1 MATVDRFKEAV
12 DKGRI
17 SVGGGAAAPLSA
29 QMKYDYLA
37 AIHTM
42 EQLTN
47 LAAEMENRSEYR
59 EKLKAELLKSC
70 CQSLKKIADDEN
82 GLTVKKIDAAIK
94 MLNDCRY
101 EVTKIESATRE
112 SNKLFELI
120 KDGVS
125 AGR

>member
-125 AGR
+125 AGH

>member
-47 LAAEMENRSEYR
+47 LAEEMENRSEYR

>member
-112 SNKLFELI
+112 SNKLFEFI

>member
-1 MATVDRFKEAV
+1 MAIIERFKEAV

-42 EQLTN
+42 QQLES
-47 LAAEMENRSEYR
+47 LIAEFETRKEYR
-59 EKLKAELLKSC
+59 AKLKNELLKSC
-70 CQSLKKIADDEN
+70 CQSVKKIVEDED
-82 GLTVKKIDAAIK
+82 GLTLRRIDAAIK
-94 MLNDCRY
+94 MLTDCRS
-101 EVTKIESATRE
+101 EVAKIDSATRE
-112 SNKLFELI
+112 AEKLAELI
-120 KDGVS
+120 QDGVS

>member
-70 CQSLKKIADDEN
+70 CQSLKKIADDQN

-94 MLNDCRY
+94 MLSDCRY
-101 EVTKIESATRE
+101 EGTKIESATRE
-112 SNKLFELI
+112 SNKLFDLI

-125 AGR
+125 AGH

>member
-1 MATVDRFKEAV
+1 MATIDRFKEAIEH
-12 DKGRI
+12 GRI

-47 LAAEMENRSEYR
+47 LASEIEIRNGYRSR
-59 EKLKAELLKSC
+59 LKNELLQSC
-70 CQSLKKIADDEN
+70 RQSLKKIVDDED
-82 GLTVKKIDAAIK
+82 GLTLKKIDATIK
-94 MLNDCRY
+94 MLLDCRY
-101 EVTKIESATRE
+101 EVAKIDGATRE
-112 SNKLFELI
+112 SLKLAELI

>member
-47 LAAEMENRSEYR
+47 LAEEMENRNEYR

-70 CQSLKKIADDEN
+70 CQSLKKIADDQN

-94 MLNDCRY
+94 MLSDCRA
-101 EVTKIESATRE
+101 EVAKIESATRE
-112 SNKLFELI
+112 SNKLFDLI

-125 AGR
+125 AGH

>member
-1 MATVDRFKEAV
+1 MATIDRFKDAV

-42 EQLTN
+42 QQLEN
-47 LAAEMENRSEYR
+47 LAAEIEVRKNYR
-59 EKLKAELLKSC
+59 AKLKRELIQSC
-70 CQSLKKIADDEN
+70 CQSLKKLAEDEDN
-82 GLTVKKIDAAIK
+82 ITLRKIDAAIK
-94 MLNDCRY
+94 MLIDCRY
-101 EVTKIESATRE
+101 EVAKIDSATRE
-112 SNKLFELI
+112 ADKLADFI

-125 AGR
+125 AGH

>member
-1 MATVDRFKEAV
+1 MATIDRFKDAV

-42 EQLTN
+42 QQLEN
-47 LAAEMENRSEYR
+47 LAAEIEIRKDYR
-59 EKLKAELLKSC
+59 AKLKNELLKSC
-70 CQSLKKIADDEN
+70 CQSLKKLAEDEDN
-82 GLTVKKIDAAIK
+82 FTLRKIDAAIK
-94 MLNDCRY
+94 MLNDCRS
-101 EVTKIESATRE
+101 EVAKIDSATRE
-112 SNKLFELI
+112 ADKLAELI

-125 AGR
+125 AGH

>member
-47 LAAEMENRSEYR
+47 LAEEYR

-70 CQSLKKIADDEN
+70 CQSLKKIADDQN

-94 MLNDCRY
+94 MLSDCRY

-112 SNKLFELI
+112 SNKLFDLI

-125 AGR
+125 AGH

>member
-47 LAAEMENRSEYR
+47 LAEEMENRNEYR

>member
-47 LAAEMENRSEYR
+47 LAEEMETRNEYR
-59 EKLKAELLKSC
+59 EKLKTELLKSC
-70 CQSLKKIADDEN
+70 CQSLKKIAEDES
-82 GLTVKKIDAAIK
+82 GFTVKKIDAAIK

-112 SNKLFELI
+112 SNKLFEFI